1 MKALLAAAA
10 TLTMV
15 AAMPAAA
22 QQRPLSDPVVA
33 APNPEALFT
42 SKDPKLNRNKQATLH
57 IMKELLQCHQWNRA
71 AEWLTDKYIQH
82 NPVAKSGR
90 AGVVYYFTQVA
101 KQQPTA
107 TCGALTSPV
116 VAVQAEGD
124 YVTVSTVRT
133 LPIPGIP
140 GETYTTTWFDM
151 YRFVGGKAD
160 EHWDPMALGAG
171 PGPSAA
177 ASKPAG

>member
-10 TLTMV
+10 TLAV
-15 AAMPAAA
+15 AATAAPSLA
-22 QQRPLSDPVVA
+22 QQRPLRDPVVA
-33 APNPEALFT
+33 AANPEALFT

-71 AEWLTDKYIQH
+71 GEWLPDEYIQH
-82 NPVAKSGR
+82 IPVAKSGL
-90 AGVVYYFTQVA
+90 AGAVYYFTQVA

-133 LPIPGIP
+133 LPIPG
-140 GETYTTTWFDM
+140 GAAGATYTTTRIEM
-151 YRFVGGKAD
+151 Y
-160 EHWDPMALGAG
+160 
-171 PGPSAA
+171 
-177 ASKPAG
+177 